1 VSSRASRGALI
12 AAAVVLGLMV
22 VQAALAESP
31 VVRYTAADQAA
42 AKVAVLKAAD
52 LGTGWKGGY
61 RKATAMTSEDCPG
74 LWEPKQAD
82 LVITGV
88 AESRFA
94 ATGVSV
100 STTAQVY
107 QTARMADLDWART
120 VVHPAVVPCMRKQ
133 YSRDSDAEMR
143 FVSLKVTPFPRVG
156 DRAIRMRVI
165 AIYTPSGGGGS
176 MKLLLDGIAFG
187 RGRTGVSMNVIA
199 PYGERASVEAAEVR
213 VARLL
218 VQRFRV

>member
-1 VSSRASRGALI
+1 MSSRGARKVV
-12 AAAVVLGLMV
+12 AAAVVALGLMV

-31 VVRYTAADQAA
+31 VVRYNAADQAA

-52 LGTGWKGGY
+52 VGTGWKGGY
-61 RKATAMTSEDCPG
+61 RKATAMVSEDCPG

-94 ATGVSV
+94 AAGVSV

-120 VVHPAVVPCMRKQ
+120 VVHPTVVPCMRKQ
-133 YSRDSDAEMR
+133 FSRDSDAEMR

-156 DRAIRMRVI
+156 DRAFRMRVI

-199 PYGERASVEAAEVR
+199 PYSERAIVEAAELRLARMLVR
-213 VARLL
+213 
-218 VQRFRV
+218 RFRV